1 VVYEFVVVGTLG
13 PITRSMLDGLE
24 IVDLGVETWLRLT
37 RAGDEELLSLLSS
50 VITGDCELERVLVDD
65 YHLTAFPAASG
76 R

>member
-1 VVYEFVVVGTLG
+1 VVYEFVVAGTLG

-50 VITGDCELERVLVDD
+50 VITGDRELERVLVDD
-65 YHLTAFPAASG
+65 YQLSASSSGG

>member
-1 VVYEFVVVGTLG
+1 MVYEFAVVGTLG

-50 VITGDCELERVLVDD
+50 VITGDRQLERVLVDD
-65 YHLTAFPAASG
+65 
-76 R
+76 